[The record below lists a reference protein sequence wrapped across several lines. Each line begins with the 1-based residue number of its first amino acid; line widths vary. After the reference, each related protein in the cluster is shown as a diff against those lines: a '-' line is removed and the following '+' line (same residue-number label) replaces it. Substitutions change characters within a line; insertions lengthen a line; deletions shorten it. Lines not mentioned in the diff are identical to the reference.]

1 MRNNFLKSNLIVIFF
16 NLAKRLTEKQKE
28 EIKINFLDNQSV
40 EFLSEKFNC
49 TKMTIIRNLK
59 KSLGEIKYKEILNR
73 LNATLDIKNEKLLE
87 NDNQQINEKN
97 KINKTDDTSISIG
110 TSNEDKINP
119 FESFIEITPLD
130 HDFESVSQKDI
141 SSIPLSEIKL
151 PKVVFLIVKK
161 EIELET
167 KYLKDYPEWQFLPQN
182 DLKRKTI
189 EIHFDLKTAKRICNK
204 DQKVLKV
211 PNTDVFRIVAPI
223 LISRGISRIVTA
235 ENLISI

>member
-1 MRNNFLKSNLIVIFF
+1 M
-16 NLAKRLTEKQKE
+16 AKRLSEKQKE

-40 EFLSEKFNC
+40 EILSEKFNC
-49 TKMTIIRNLK
+49 TKTTIIRNLK
-59 KSLGEIKYKEILNR
+59 KSLGEKKYKEILNR
-73 LNATLDIKNEKLLE
+73 LNEPFDVEGENLLE
-87 NDNQQINEKN
+87 NDNKQTFEENIIK
-97 KINKTDDTSISIG
+97 KTENTSIGI
-110 TSNEDKINP
+110 SNEDKISP

-130 HDFESVSQKDI
+130 HDFEDVSQKDI
-141 SSIPLSEIKL
+141 SSIPLSELKL
-151 PKVVFLIVKK
+151 PNVVFLIVKK

-189 EIHFDLKTAKRICNK
+189 EIHFDLKTAKRMCNK
-204 DQKVLKV
+204 DQKVIKV

-223 LISRGISRIVTA
+223 LMSRGISRIVTA

>member
-1 MRNNFLKSNLIVIFF
+1 M
-16 NLAKRLTEKQKE
+16 AKRLTEKQKE

-40 EFLSEKFNC
+40 DFLSEKFKC
-49 TKMTIIRNLK
+49 SKTTIIRNLK
-59 KSLGEIKYKEILNR
+59 KSIGEAKYKDILNK
-73 LNATLDIKNEKLLE
+73 LNATFDKKDEILLE
-87 NDNQQINEKN
+87 NNNKLTIDKN
-97 KINKTDDTSISIG
+97 KINKPDDTSLSLG
-110 TSNEDKINP
+110 KLNEDKINP
-119 FESFIEITPLD
+119 FDSFIEITPLD
-130 HDFESVSQKDI
+130 HDFEDFSQKDI

-151 PKVVFLIVKK
+151 PNVVFLIVKK

-189 EIHFDLKTAKRICNK
+189 EIHFDLKIAKRICNK
-204 DQKVLKV
+204 DQKVIKV

-223 LISRGISRIVTA
+223 LISRGISRLVTA

>member
-1 MRNNFLKSNLIVIFF
+1 M
-16 NLAKRLTEKQKE
+16 AKRLTEKQKE

-40 EFLSEKFNC
+40 DFLSEKFNC
-49 TKMTIIRNLK
+49 TKNTIIRNLK
-59 KSLGEIKYKEILNR
+59 KSLGEIKYKEILNGI
-73 LNATLDIKNEKLLE
+73 NTTFDIKDDKLLE
-87 NDNQQINEKN
+87 DDNQPTNEKN
-97 KINKTDDTSISIG
+97 KINKIDDTPVSIDRSI
-110 TSNEDKINP
+110 EDKINP
-119 FESFIEITPLD
+119 FETFIELTPLD
-130 HDFESVSQKDI
+130 HDFEDVSQKDI
-141 SSIPLSEIKL
+141 SSIPLAETKL
-151 PKVVFLIVKK
+151 PNMVFLVVKK

-189 EIHFDLKTAKRICNK
+189 EIHFDLKTAKRMCNK

>member
-1 MRNNFLKSNLIVIFF
+1 
-16 NLAKRLTEKQKE
+16 LAKRLTQKQKE

-49 TKMTIIRNLK
+49 TKTTIIRNLK
-59 KSLGEIKYKEILNR
+59 KSLGEIKYKEILNK
-73 LNATLDIKNEKLLE
+73 LNETFHFKDEKLLE
-87 NDNQQINEKN
+87 NDNEPIYEKSIKN
-97 KINKTDDTSISIG
+97 KLDNNSISVG
-110 TSNEDKINP
+110 RSNEDKINP

-130 HDFESVSQKDI
+130 HNFEAVSQKDI

-151 PKVVFLIVKK
+151 PNMVFLIVKK

-182 DLKRKTI
+182 ELKRKTI

-204 DQKVLKV
+204 DQKVIKV
-211 PNTDVFRIVAPI
+211 PNTDVFKIVAPI
-223 LISRGISRIVTA
+223 LMSRGISRIVTA

>member
-1 MRNNFLKSNLIVIFF
+1 M
-16 NLAKRLTEKQKE
+16 AKRLTEKQKE

-40 EFLSEKFNC
+40 DLLSEKFKC
-49 TKMTIIRNLK
+49 TKTTIIRNLK

-73 LNATLDIKNEKLLE
+73 LNATFDLKNEDLLV

-97 KINKTDDTSISIG
+97 KINKTDDTSISINI
-110 TSNEDKINP
+110 SNEDKINP

-130 HDFESVSQKDI
+130 HDFEAVSQKDI

-151 PKVVFLIVKK
+151 PNMVFLIVKK

-182 DLKRKTI
+182 DLQRKTI

-204 DQKVLKV
+204 DQKVIKV

-223 LISRGISRIVTA
+223 LMSRGISRIVAA

>member
-1 MRNNFLKSNLIVIFF
+1 M
-16 NLAKRLTEKQKE
+16 AKRLTEKQKE

-49 TKMTIIRNLK
+49 TKTTIIRNLK
-59 KSLGEIKYKEILNR
+59 RSLGEIKYKEILNR
-73 LNATLDIKNEKLLE
+73 LNATFDIKNEKLLE

-97 KINKTDDTSISIG
+97 KINKTDDTLISIG

-130 HDFESVSQKDI
+130 HDFEAVSQKDI

-151 PKVVFLIVKK
+151 PNMVFLIVKK

-182 DLKRKTI
+182 DLQRKTI

-223 LISRGISRIVTA
+223 LMSRGISRIVTA

>member
-1 MRNNFLKSNLIVIFF
+1 M
-16 NLAKRLTEKQKE
+16 AKRLSEKQKE

-40 EFLSEKFNC
+40 EILSEKFNC
-49 TKMTIIRNLK
+49 TKTTIIRNLK
-59 KSLGEIKYKEILNR
+59 KSLGEKKYKEILNR
-73 LNATLDIKNEKLLE
+73 LNEPFDNEGENLLE
-87 NDNQQINEKN
+87 NDNKQTFEENIIK
-97 KINKTDDTSISIG
+97 KTENTSIGI
-110 TSNEDKINP
+110 SNEDKISP

-130 HDFESVSQKDI
+130 HDFEDVSQKDI

-151 PKVVFLIVKK
+151 PNVVFLIVKK

-204 DQKVLKV
+204 DQKVIKV
-211 PNTDVFRIVAPI
+211 PNTEVFRIVAPI
-223 LISRGISRIVTA
+223 LMSRGISRIVTA

>member
-1 MRNNFLKSNLIVIFF
+1 M
-16 NLAKRLTEKQKE
+16 AKRLSEKQKE

-49 TKMTIIRNLK
+49 TKTTIIRNLK

-73 LNATLDIKNEKLLE
+73 LNATFDLKNKNLLE

-97 KINKTDDTSISIG
+97 KINKSDDTSISIG
-110 TSNEDKINP
+110 ISNEDKINP

-130 HDFESVSQKDI
+130 HDFEAVSQKDI

-151 PKVVFLIVKK
+151 PNMVFLIVKK

-182 DLKRKTI
+182 DLQRKTI

-204 DQKVLKV
+204 DQKVIKV

-223 LISRGISRIVTA
+223 LMSRGISRIVTA

>member
-1 MRNNFLKSNLIVIFF
+1 M
-16 NLAKRLTEKQKE
+16 AKRLSEKQKE

-40 EFLSEKFNC
+40 EILSEKFNC
-49 TKMTIIRNLK
+49 TKTTIIRNLK
-59 KSLGEIKYKEILNR
+59 KSLGEKKYEEILNR
-73 LNATLDIKNEKLLE
+73 LNTQFNIKNEKLLE
-87 NDNQQINEKN
+87 NDNKQTFEENIIK
-97 KINKTDDTSISIG
+97 KTDDTSIGI
-110 TSNEDKINP
+110 SNEDKTSP

-130 HDFESVSQKDI
+130 HDFEDVSQKDI

-151 PKVVFLIVKK
+151 PNMVFLIVKK

-204 DQKVLKV
+204 DQKVIKV

-223 LISRGISRIVTA
+223 LMSRGISRIVAA

>member
-1 MRNNFLKSNLIVIFF
+1 M

-28 EIKINFLDNQSV
+28 EIKIDFLDNQSV

-49 TKMTIIRNLK
+49 TKTTIIRNLK
-59 KSLGEIKYKEILNR
+59 KSLGEIKYNEILNR
-73 LNATLDIKNEKLLE
+73 LNATFDLKNKNLLE

-97 KINKTDDTSISIG
+97 KINKSDDTSISINI
-110 TSNEDKINP
+110 SNEDKINP

-130 HDFESVSQKDI
+130 HDFEAVSQKDI

-151 PKVVFLIVKK
+151 PNMVFLIVKK

-182 DLKRKTI
+182 DLQRKTI

-204 DQKVLKV
+204 DQKVIKV

-223 LISRGISRIVTA
+223 LMSRGISRIVAA

>member
-1 MRNNFLKSNLIVIFF
+1 M
-16 NLAKRLTEKQKE
+16 NLAKRLSEKQKE

-40 EFLSEKFNC
+40 EILSEKFNC
-49 TKMTIIRNLK
+49 TKTTIIRNLK
-59 KSLGEIKYKEILNR
+59 KSLGEKKYKEILNR
-73 LNATLDIKNEKLLE
+73 LNEPLDIEGENFLE
-87 NDNQQINEKN
+87 NDNKQTFEENIIK
-97 KINKTDDTSISIG
+97 KTDDTSIGI
-110 TSNEDKINP
+110 SNEDKTSP

-130 HDFESVSQKDI
+130 HDFEDVSQKDI

-151 PKVVFLIVKK
+151 PNMVFLIVKK

-189 EIHFDLKTAKRICNK
+189 EIHFDLKTAKRMCNK
-204 DQKVLKV
+204 DQKVIKV

-223 LISRGISRIVTA
+223 LMSRGISRIVTA

>member
-1 MRNNFLKSNLIVIFF
+1 M
-16 NLAKRLTEKQKE
+16 NLAKRLSEKQKE

-40 EFLSEKFNC
+40 EILSEKFNC
-49 TKMTIIRNLK
+49 TKTTIIRNLK
-59 KSLGEIKYKEILNR
+59 KSLGEKKYKEILNR
-73 LNATLDIKNEKLLE
+73 LNEPLDIEGEDFLE
-87 NDNQQINEKN
+87 NDNKQTFEENIIK
-97 KINKTDDTSISIG
+97 KTDDTSIGI
-110 TSNEDKINP
+110 SNEDKTSP

-130 HDFESVSQKDI
+130 HDFEDVSQKDI

-151 PKVVFLIVKK
+151 PNKVFLIVKK

-204 DQKVLKV
+204 DQKVIKV

-223 LISRGISRIVTA
+223 LMSRGISRIVAA

>member
-1 MRNNFLKSNLIVIFF
+1 M
-16 NLAKRLTEKQKE
+16 NLAKRLSEKQKE

-49 TKMTIIRNLK
+49 TKATIIRNLK
-59 KSLGEIKYKEILNR
+59 KSLGEIKYNEILNR
-73 LNATLDIKNEKLLE
+73 LNATFDLKNKNLLE

-97 KINKTDDTSISIG
+97 KINKSDDTSISIG
-110 TSNEDKINP
+110 ISNEDKINP

-130 HDFESVSQKDI
+130 HDFEAVSQKDI

-151 PKVVFLIVKK
+151 PNMVFLIVKK

-182 DLKRKTI
+182 DLQRKTI

-204 DQKVLKV
+204 DQKVIKV

-223 LISRGISRIVTA
+223 LMSRGISRIVAA

>member
-1 MRNNFLKSNLIVIFF
+1 M

-40 EFLSEKFNC
+40 DFLSEKFNC
-49 TKMTIIRNLK
+49 TKTTIIRNLK

-73 LNATLDIKNEKLLE
+73 LNATFDLKNKNLLE

-97 KINKTDDTSISIG
+97 KINKSDDTSISIG
-110 TSNEDKINP
+110 ISNEDKINP
-119 FESFIEITPLD
+119 FESFIEITPLE
-130 HDFESVSQKDI
+130 HDFEDVSQKDI

-151 PKVVFLIVKK
+151 PNMVFLIVKK

>member
-1 MRNNFLKSNLIVIFF
+1 M

-49 TKMTIIRNLK
+49 TKTTIIRNLK

-73 LNATLDIKNEKLLE
+73 LNATLDLKNENLLE

-97 KINKTDDTSISIG
+97 KINKSDDTSISIG
-110 TSNEDKINP
+110 ISNEDKINP

-130 HDFESVSQKDI
+130 HDFEAVSQKDI

-151 PKVVFLIVKK
+151 PNMVFLIVKK

-182 DLKRKTI
+182 DLQRKTI

-204 DQKVLKV
+204 DQKVIKV

-223 LISRGISRIVTA
+223 LMSRGISRIVAA

>member
-1 MRNNFLKSNLIVIFF
+1 M
-16 NLAKRLTEKQKE
+16 AKRLTEKQKD
-28 EIKINFLDNQSV
+28 EIKINFLDNKSV
-40 EFLSEKFNC
+40 EFLSKNYNC
-49 TKMTIIRNLK
+49 TKTTIIRNLK

-73 LNATLDIKNEKLLE
+73 LNATFDLKNENLLE

-97 KINKTDDTSISIG
+97 KINKSDDTSISIG
-110 TSNEDKINP
+110 ISNEDKINP
-119 FESFIEITPLD
+119 FESFIELTPLD
-130 HDFESVSQKDI
+130 HDFEAVSQKDI

-151 PKVVFLIVKK
+151 PNMVFLIVKK

-182 DLKRKTI
+182 DLQRKTI

-204 DQKVLKV
+204 DQKVIKV

-223 LISRGISRIVTA
+223 LMSRGISRIVTA

>member
-1 MRNNFLKSNLIVIFF
+1 M
-16 NLAKRLTEKQKE
+16 AKRLSEKQKE

-40 EFLSEKFNC
+40 EILSEKFNC
-49 TKMTIIRNLK
+49 TKTTIIRNLK
-59 KSLGEIKYKEILNR
+59 KSLGEKKYKEILNR
-73 LNATLDIKNEKLLE
+73 LNEPFDIEGQNLLE
-87 NDNQQINEKN
+87 NDNKQTFEENTIK
-97 KINKTDDTSISIG
+97 KTEDTSIGI
-110 TSNEDKINP
+110 SNEDKISP

-130 HDFESVSQKDI
+130 HDFEDVSQKDI

-151 PKVVFLIVKK
+151 PNMVFLIVKK

-204 DQKVLKV
+204 DQKVIKV

-223 LISRGISRIVTA
+223 LMSRGISRIVAA

>member
-1 MRNNFLKSNLIVIFF
+1 M
-16 NLAKRLTEKQKE
+16 NLAKRLSEKQKE

-40 EFLSEKFNC
+40 EILSEKFNC
-49 TKMTIIRNLK
+49 TKTTIIRNLK
-59 KSLGEIKYKEILNR
+59 KSLGEKKYKEILNR
-73 LNATLDIKNEKLLE
+73 LNEPLDIEGENFLE
-87 NDNQQINEKN
+87 NDNKQTFEENIIK
-97 KINKTDDTSISIG
+97 KTDDTSIGI
-110 TSNEDKINP
+110 SNEDKTSP

-130 HDFESVSQKDI
+130 HDFEDVSQKDI

-151 PKVVFLIVKK
+151 PNMVFLIVKK

-182 DLKRKTI
+182 DLQRKTI

-204 DQKVLKV
+204 DQKVIKV

-223 LISRGISRIVTA
+223 LMSRGISRIVAA

>member
-1 MRNNFLKSNLIVIFF
+1 L
-16 NLAKRLTEKQKE
+16 NLAKRLSEKQKE

-49 TKMTIIRNLK
+49 TKTTIIRNLK
-59 KSLGEIKYKEILNR
+59 KSLGEIKYNEILNR
-73 LNATLDIKNEKLLE
+73 LNATFDLKNKNLLE

-97 KINKTDDTSISIG
+97 KINKSDDTSISIG
-110 TSNEDKINP
+110 ISNEDKINP

-130 HDFESVSQKDI
+130 HDFEAVSQKDI

-151 PKVVFLIVKK
+151 PNMVFLIVKK

-182 DLKRKTI
+182 DLQRKTI

-204 DQKVLKV
+204 DQKVIKV

-223 LISRGISRIVTA
+223 LMSRGISRIVAA

>member
-1 MRNNFLKSNLIVIFF
+1 M
-16 NLAKRLTEKQKE
+16 AKRLSEKQKE

-40 EFLSEKFNC
+40 EILSEKFNC
-49 TKMTIIRNLK
+49 TKTTIIRNLK
-59 KSLGEIKYKEILNR
+59 KSLGEKKYKEILNR
-73 LNATLDIKNEKLLE
+73 LNEPFDIEGENFLE
-87 NDNQQINEKN
+87 NDNKQTFEENIIK
-97 KINKTDDTSISIG
+97 KTEDTSIGI
-110 TSNEDKINP
+110 SNEDKISP

-130 HDFESVSQKDI
+130 HDFEDVSQKDI

-151 PKVVFLIVKK
+151 PNMVFLIVKK

-189 EIHFDLKTAKRICNK
+189 EIHFDLKTAKRMCNK
-204 DQKVLKV
+204 DQKVIKV

-223 LISRGISRIVTA
+223 LMSRGISRIVTA

>member
-1 MRNNFLKSNLIVIFF
+1 M
-16 NLAKRLTEKQKE
+16 AKRLTEKQKE

-40 EFLSEKFNC
+40 ESLSEKFNC
-49 TKMTIIRNLK
+49 TKTTIIRNLK

-73 LNATLDIKNEKLLE
+73 LNVTFDYKDEKLLE
-87 NDNQQINEKN
+87 NENQLTNEKN
-97 KINKTDDTSISIG
+97 KINKTNDTAISMG
-110 TSNEDKINP
+110 RSNEDKINP
-119 FESFIEITPLD
+119 FELFIEITPLN
-130 HDFESVSQKDI
+130 HDFEDVSQKDI

-151 PKVVFLIVKK
+151 PKMVFLIVKK

-189 EIHFDLKTAKRICNK
+189 EIHFDLKTAKRNCNK
-204 DQKVLKV
+204 DQKVIKV

-223 LISRGISRIVTA
+223 LMSRGISRIVTA

>member
-1 MRNNFLKSNLIVIFF
+1 M
-16 NLAKRLTEKQKE
+16 AKRLTEKQKE
-28 EIKINFLDNQSV
+28 EIKSSFLDNQSV

-49 TKMTIIRNLK
+49 TKTTIIRNLK
-59 KSLGEIKYKEILNR
+59 KSLGEIKYKEILNK
-73 LNATLDIKNEKLLE
+73 LNETSHFKDEKLLE
-87 NDNQQINEKN
+87 NDNEQPIYEENI
-97 KINKTDDTSISIG
+97 INKLDNSSISVG
-110 TSNEDKINP
+110 RSNQDKINP
-119 FESFIEITPLD
+119 FESFIEITPLE
-130 HDFESVSQKDI
+130 HDFEDVSQKDI

-151 PKVVFLIVKK
+151 PNMVFLIVKK

-182 DLKRKTI
+182 DLQRKTI

-204 DQKVLKV
+204 DQKVIKV

>member
-1 MRNNFLKSNLIVIFF
+1 M
-16 NLAKRLTEKQKE
+16 AKRLSEKQKE

-40 EFLSEKFNC
+40 EILSEKFNC
-49 TKMTIIRNLK
+49 TKTTIIRNLK
-59 KSLGEIKYKEILNR
+59 KSLGEKKYKEILNR
-73 LNATLDIKNEKLLE
+73 LNEPFDIEGENFLE
-87 NDNQQINEKN
+87 NDNKQTFEENIIK
-97 KINKTDDTSISIG
+97 KTEDTSIGI
-110 TSNEDKINP
+110 SNEDKISP

-130 HDFESVSQKDI
+130 HDFEDVPQKDI

-151 PKVVFLIVKK
+151 PNIVFLIVKK

-189 EIHFDLKTAKRICNK
+189 EIHFDLKTAKRMCNK
-204 DQKVLKV
+204 DQKVIKV

-223 LISRGISRIVTA
+223 LMSRGISRIVTA

>member
-1 MRNNFLKSNLIVIFF
+1 M
-16 NLAKRLTEKQKE
+16 AKRLTEKQKE

-49 TKMTIIRNLK
+49 TKTTIIRNLK

-73 LNATLDIKNEKLLE
+73 LNATFDIKNEKLLE

-110 TSNEDKINP
+110 ISNEDKINP

-130 HDFESVSQKDI
+130 HDFEAVSQKDI

-151 PKVVFLIVKK
+151 PSVVFLIVKK

>member
-1 MRNNFLKSNLIVIFF
+1 M

-28 EIKINFLDNQSV
+28 EIKINFLANQSV

-49 TKMTIIRNLK
+49 TKTTIIRNLK
-59 KSLGEIKYKEILNR
+59 KSLGEIKYNEILNR
-73 LNATLDIKNEKLLE
+73 LNATFDLKNKNLLE

-97 KINKTDDTSISIG
+97 KINKSDDTSISIG
-110 TSNEDKINP
+110 ISNEDKINP
-119 FESFIEITPLD
+119 FESFIEITPLE
-130 HDFESVSQKDI
+130 HDFEVVSQKDI

-151 PKVVFLIVKK
+151 PNMVFLIVKK

-182 DLKRKTI
+182 DLNRKTI
-189 EIHFDLKTAKRICNK
+189 ELHFDLKTAKSMCNK
-204 DQKVLKV
+204 DQKVIKV
-211 PNTDVFRIVAPI
+211 PNSDVFKIVAPI
-223 LISRGISRIVTA
+223 LISHGISRIVTA

>member
-1 MRNNFLKSNLIVIFF
+1 M

-49 TKMTIIRNLK
+49 TKTTIIRNLK

-73 LNATLDIKNEKLLE
+73 LNATFDLKNKNLLE

-110 TSNEDKINP
+110 ISNEDKINP
-119 FESFIEITPLD
+119 FESFIELTPLD
-130 HDFESVSQKDI
+130 HDFEAVSQKDI

-151 PKVVFLIVKK
+151 PNMVFLIVKK

-189 EIHFDLKTAKRICNK
+189 EIHFDLKTAKRMCNK
-204 DQKVLKV
+204 DQKVIKV

-223 LISRGISRIVTA
+223 LMSRGISRIVTA

>member
-1 MRNNFLKSNLIVIFF
+1 M
-16 NLAKRLTEKQKE
+16 AKRLSEKQKE
-28 EIKINFLDNQSV
+28 EIKINFLDNQSL
-40 EFLSEKFNC
+40 EILSEKFNC
-49 TKMTIIRNLK
+49 TKTTIIRNLK
-59 KSLGEIKYKEILNR
+59 KSLGEKKYKEILNR
-73 LNATLDIKNEKLLE
+73 LNEPFDIEGENFLE
-87 NDNQQINEKN
+87 NDNKQTFEENIIK
-97 KINKTDDTSISIG
+97 KTDDTSIFI
-110 TSNEDKINP
+110 SNEDEISP

-130 HDFESVSQKDI
+130 HDFEDVTQKDI

-151 PKVVFLIVKK
+151 PNMVFLIVKK

-189 EIHFDLKTAKRICNK
+189 EIHFDLKTAKRMCNK
-204 DQKVLKV
+204 DQKVIKV

-223 LISRGISRIVTA
+223 LMSRGISRIVTA

>member
-1 MRNNFLKSNLIVIFF
+1 MNLLFF
-16 NLAKRLTEKQKE
+16 LAKRLTEKQKE

-40 EFLSEKFNC
+40 DLLSEKFNC
-49 TKMTIIRNLK
+49 TKTTIIRNLK
-59 KSLGEIKYKEILNR
+59 KSLGELKYKEILNR
-73 LNATLDIKNEKLLE
+73 LNATFDLKNKNLLE

-97 KINKTDDTSISIG
+97 KINKSDDTSISIG
-110 TSNEDKINP
+110 ISNEDKINP

-130 HDFESVSQKDI
+130 HDFEAVSQKDI

-151 PKVVFLIVKK
+151 PNMVFLIVKK

-167 KYLKDYPEWQFLPQN
+167 KYLKDYPEWQFLPQT

-204 DQKVLKV
+204 DQKVIKV

-223 LISRGISRIVTA
+223 LISRGISRIVTD

>member
-1 MRNNFLKSNLIVIFF
+1 M
-16 NLAKRLTEKQKE
+16 AKRLSEKQKE

-40 EFLSEKFNC
+40 EILSEKFNC
-49 TKMTIIRNLK
+49 TKTTIIRNLK
-59 KSLGEIKYKEILNR
+59 KSLGEKKYKEILNR
-73 LNATLDIKNEKLLE
+73 LNEPFDVEGENLLE
-87 NDNQQINEKN
+87 NDNKQTFEDNIIKN
-97 KINKTDDTSISIG
+97 TEDNSIG
-110 TSNEDKINP
+110 TSNEDNISP

-130 HDFESVSQKDI
+130 HDFEDVSQKDI

-151 PKVVFLIVKK
+151 PNMVFLIVKK

-189 EIHFDLKTAKRICNK
+189 EIHFDLKTAKRMCNK
-204 DQKVLKV
+204 DQKVIKV

-223 LISRGISRIVTA
+223 LMSRGISRIVTA